1 MAKKSR
7 EDILLSHLKCNQ
19 NLRRQQGII
28 KSNVETKWKSG
39 EVNEHGSCCK
49 MSRTVIKTWT
59 PPHPKFEN
67 LTGEL
72 FLNNDL
78 GSQRTPL
85 LGEKIK

>member
-1 MAKKSR
+1 M
-7 EDILLSHLKCNQ
+7 
-19 NLRRQQGII
+19 GI
-28 KSNVETKWKSG
+28 NA
-39 EVNEHGSCCK
+39 
-49 MSRTVIKTWT
+49 MIKTWT